1 MNISLYVSWFQY
13 KHIYLFI
20 FKIRNLPRILF
31 PNRKGMGRSR
41 WKQQRSANLTNH
53 GKVFGSSMHY
63 LHHLLLSPKP
73 VRVSCFIYIMTPSWL
88 CGLSGFKILTTRT
101 QCLQSNLFHVWQ
113 LALVIYMINVL
124 VPVECI
130 YQMTVSIFC
139 FVNGRRMWFIVI
151 SNLKGFIWLLLVV
164 CMKFLTDCPWLELQ
178 ENIRWGAVLICWTQQ
193 HTGVLPILYR
203 KYHHVMEPSG
213 INYEIFQFSCRFLVI
228 LRNWVNFSTWSETYF
243 RQDLFPANLFSWHQ
257 FHIIVIFHQKSISD
271 LDSGSLPRLYGEFM
285 YAKLKIMV
293 SWQRLSGSETVWN
306 SQKYGHQWIG
316 LGFDPEAFTDVGG
329 QGFVHICMFLLIRV
343 VYEHACCLAVDI
355 SFHASPG
362 KTGIVHSISESSF
375 PSSQLIVL

>member
-1 MNISLYVSWFQY
+1 
-13 KHIYLFI
+13 
-20 FKIRNLPRILF
+20 
-31 PNRKGMGRSR
+31 
-41 WKQQRSANLTNH
+41 
-53 GKVFGSSMHY
+53 
-63 LHHLLLSPKP
+63 
-73 VRVSCFIYIMTPSWL
+73 
-88 CGLSGFKILTTRT
+88 
-101 QCLQSNLFHVWQ
+101 
-113 LALVIYMINVL
+113 
-124 VPVECI
+124 
-130 YQMTVSIFC
+130 
-139 FVNGRRMWFIVI
+139 
-151 SNLKGFIWLLLVV
+151 
-164 CMKFLTDCPWLELQ
+164 
-178 ENIRWGAVLICWTQQ
+178 
-193 HTGVLPILYR
+193 
-203 KYHHVMEPSG
+203 MEPSG

-316 LGFDPEAFTDVGG
+316 LGFDPEAFTDVGD
-329 QGFVHICMFLLIRV
+329 QGFVHICVFLLIRV